1 MKAFHLLS
9 SISNL
14 AFHNSSVAEKPV
26 THLLSSI
33 SYLLSP
39 ICTLAALAATAAR
52 AANVLVEA
60 ETAVETEAPMVCVTN
75 EVATG
80 DVGHTASGGAWLSI
94 PEKAGNP
101 PKLEKGFAKFEVEI
115 PSDGGWYLWARVL
128 WDGECSN
135 SFTIQIDDGAPFLFG
150 EDTTFNVW
158 HWVRYP
164 VSRMAKPV
172 TLSKGRHTIVF
183 RNRED
188 GVALDQFLLTT
199 EKRYVPVGVAA
210 P

>member
-1 MKAFHLLS
+1 MSKYLLS
-9 SISNL
+9 
-14 AFHNSSVAEKPV
+14 P
-26 THLLSSI
+26 I

-39 ICTLAALAATAAR
+39 ICTVAAFAATAAN
-52 AANVLVEA
+52 AATVLVEA
-60 ETAVETEAPMVCVTN
+60 ESAIETETPMACVTN
-75 EVATG
+75 AVATG

-172 TLSKGRHTIVF
+172 TLSKGKHTIVF

-199 EKRYVPVGVAA
+199 EKRYVPVGLVA

>member
-1 MKAFHLLS
+1 MTARNLS
-9 SISNL
+9 HISHFTSPIHT
-14 AFHNSSVAEKPV
+14 AAPQRQK
-26 THLLSSI
+26 
-33 SYLLSP
+33 YLLSIIYYLLSI
-39 ICTLAALAATAAR
+39 ICTAAASHAAT
-52 AANVLVEA
+52 VLVEA
-60 ETAVETEAPMVCVTN
+60 ESAIETEAPMACVTN
-75 EVATG
+75 AVATG

-172 TLSKGRHTIVF
+172 TLSKGRHTVVF

-188 GVALDQFLLTT
+188 GVALDQLLLTT
-199 EKRYVPVGVAA
+199 EKRYVPVGIVAL
-210 P
+210 

>member
-1 MKAFHLLS
+1 MKM
-9 SISNL
+9 
-14 AFHNSSVAEKPV
+14 
-26 THLLSSI
+26 
-33 SYLLSP
+33 
-39 ICTLAALAATAAR
+39 AAMAMVSLAATAAF
-52 AANVLVEA
+52 AATVLVEA
-60 ETAVETEAPMVCVTN
+60 ESAVEIEAPMALSTN
-75 EVATG
+75 AVATG
-80 DVGHTASGGAWLSI
+80 DVGHTASGDAWLAI

-101 PKLEKGFAKFEVEI
+101 PKLEKGFAKYEVEI

-128 WDGECSN
+128 WEGECSN

-172 TLSKGRHTIVF
+172 QLSKGKHAIVF

-188 GVALDQFLLTT
+188 GVALDQFLFSS
-199 EKRYVPVGVAA
+199 EKRYVPVGIAK
-210 P
+210 

>member
-1 MKAFHLLS
+1 MSK
-9 SISNL
+9 
-14 AFHNSSVAEKPV
+14 
-26 THLLSSI
+26 
-33 SYLLSP
+33 YLLSP
-39 ICTLAALAATAAR
+39 ICTVAALAATAAS
-52 AANVLVEA
+52 AATVLVEA
-60 ETAVETEAPMVCVTN
+60 ESAIETETPMACVTN
-75 EVATG
+75 AVATG

-101 PKLEKGFAKFEVEI
+101 PMLEKGFAKFEVEI
-115 PSDGGWYLWARVL
+115 PSDGGWFLWARVL

-172 TLSKGRHTIVF
+172 TLSKGKHTVIF

-199 EKRYVPVGVAA
+199 EKRYVPVGIVA

>member
-1 MKAFHLLS
+1 MAKHFLS
-9 SISNL
+9 IIFYPLSI
-14 AFHNSSVAEKPV
+14 
-26 THLLSSI
+26 
-33 SYLLSP
+33 
-39 ICTLAALAATAAR
+39 ICTIAAANAAT
-52 AANVLVEA
+52 VLVAA
-60 ETAVETEAPMVCVTN
+60 ESATETEAPMALVTN
-75 EVATG
+75 AVAAS
-80 DVGHTASGGAWLSI
+80 DIGHTASGGAWLAI

-101 PKLEKGFAKFEVEI
+101 PKLEKGFAKYEIDI

-135 SFTIQIDDGAPFLFG
+135 SFTVQIDDGAPFLFG
-150 EDTTFNVW
+150 EDMTFNVW

-164 VSRMAKPV
+164 VSRMAKPMA
-172 TLSKGRHTIVF
+172 LSKGRHTIVF

-199 EKRYVPVGVAA
+199 EKRYVPVGIVA

>member
-1 MKAFHLLS
+1 MLEFFFPLL
-9 SISNL
+9 
-14 AFHNSSVAEKPV
+14 F
-26 THLLSSI
+26 LLFVD
-33 SYLLSP
+33 LLLLL
-39 ICTLAALAATAAR
+39 IQ
-52 AANVLVEA
+52 LV
-60 ETAVETEAPMVCVTN
+60 
-75 EVATG
+75 
-80 DVGHTASGGAWLSI
+80 
-94 PEKAGNP
+94 
-101 PKLEKGFAKFEVEI
+101 
-115 PSDGGWYLWARVL
+115 
-128 WDGECSN
+128 

-172 TLSKGRHTIVF
+172 VLSKGRHTIIF

-199 EKRYVPVGVAA
+199 EKRFVPVGIAS